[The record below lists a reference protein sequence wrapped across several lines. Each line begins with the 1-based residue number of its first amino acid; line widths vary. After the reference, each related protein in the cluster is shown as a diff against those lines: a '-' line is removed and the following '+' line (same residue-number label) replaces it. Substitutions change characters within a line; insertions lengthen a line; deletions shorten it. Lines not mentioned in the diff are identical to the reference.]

1 MINFVMIAAIGAS
14 VGTVVLLAAK
24 KMKLNNQ
31 KKYSQISQIIEEDEE
46 DVEMHQSEGQSD
58 TDEED
63 EDCERFCLVEPRRIS
78 E

>member
-24 KMKLNNQ
+24 KMKLKNQ
-31 KKYSQISQIIEEDEE
+31 KYSQISQIIEDDEE
-46 DVEMHQSEGQSD
+46 DVEMHQNDCQND

-63 EDCERFCLVEPRRIS
+63 EDGERFCLVEPRRIS